1 MHMKNIKIIECAY
14 LCILLPVVLNF
25 FMYYGFITNYT
36 RGVFSINS
44 FSNQYDNSIYRYRIL
59 GKFLLLKIY
68 ELMPYSN
75 PGKIMTSLDE
85 NFSQSLYNSYFI
97 LNTLFFC
104 GTMIFIYFIFSS
116 INNTISSKER
126 KLTVVICGFLIAITQ
141 YVVVPYD
148 SLSYFF
154 LVVAIYI
161 ILLRTKSI
169 WNTMI
174 LSVVVFLATITRESA
189 ALILSFYATIYLL
202 RNGISIKKD
211 LLHLLLVIS
220 VFLITYIGLRVEYG
234 IVNSIYNNLTIG
246 DFLKIQNIISLVFF
260 IVFILIF
267 NTNINKFK
275 NSFLFLFLSAPYIVA
290 IFLTGILFES
300 RLWIPLLIPMIVLAS
315 SDKSRYLSEC

>member
-1 MHMKNIKIIECAY
+1 
-14 LCILLPVVLNF
+14 
-25 FMYYGFITNYT
+25 
-36 RGVFSINS
+36 
-44 FSNQYDNSIYRYRIL
+44 
-59 GKFLLLKIY
+59 
-68 ELMPYSN
+68 
-75 PGKIMTSLDE
+75 
-85 NFSQSLYNSYFI
+85 
-97 LNTLFFC
+97 
-104 GTMIFIYFIFSS
+104 
-116 INNTISSKER
+116 
-126 KLTVVICGFLIAITQ
+126 
-141 YVVVPYD
+141 
-148 SLSYFF
+148 
-154 LVVAIYI
+154 
-161 ILLRTKSI
+161 
-169 WNTMI
+169 MI